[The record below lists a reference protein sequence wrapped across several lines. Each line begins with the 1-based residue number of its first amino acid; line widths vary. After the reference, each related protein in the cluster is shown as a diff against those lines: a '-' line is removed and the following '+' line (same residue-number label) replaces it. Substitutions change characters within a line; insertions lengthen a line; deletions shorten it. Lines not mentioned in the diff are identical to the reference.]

1 MSLMVRLK
9 THFGIILIHL
19 IQFSMLKGV
28 KNTSGSARA
37 SGSGMG
43 SESPKAYRMKNSRLD
58 P

>member
-28 KNTSGSARA
+28 KYTSGSARA

-43 SESPKAYRMKNSRLD
+43 SESPKAYRMKIS
-58 P
+58 